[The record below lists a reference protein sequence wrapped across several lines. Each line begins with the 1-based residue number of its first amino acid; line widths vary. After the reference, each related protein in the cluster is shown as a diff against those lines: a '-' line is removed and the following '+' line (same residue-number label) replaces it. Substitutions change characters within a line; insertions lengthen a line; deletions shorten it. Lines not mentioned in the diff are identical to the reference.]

1 MTCIF
6 CKILNKEIPSFKI
19 YEDNHTYAFL
29 DINPKTKGHTLVIP
43 KQHSENIY
51 DTKENTLKHLISIVK
66 KLSKIIKQATN
77 ADGISISQ
85 NNEAAAGQ
93 VIFHIHFHIIPKF
106 KNKTANKY
114 KEGEAEKLANKIKTL
129 L

>member
-19 YEDNHTYAFL
+19 YEDENTYAFL
-29 DINPKTKGHTLVIP
+29 DINPINKGHTLVIS
-43 KQHSENIY
+43 KKHYKDIY
-51 DTKENTLKHLISIVK
+51 DIPENTLKHLISTVK
-66 KLSKIIKQATN
+66 KLSIPIKQTTN

-85 NNEAAAGQ
+85 NNEEEAGQ

-106 KNKTANKY
+106 KNKISNKY
-114 KEGEAEKLANKIKTL
+114 KEGEAQKLANKIKTL

>member
-19 YEDNHTYAFL
+19 YEDENTYAFL
-29 DINPKTKGHTLVIP
+29 DINPINKGHTLVIS
-43 KQHSENIY
+43 KKHYKDIY
-51 DTKENTLKHLISIVK
+51 DIPENTLKHLILTVK
-66 KLSKIIKQATN
+66 KLSIPIKQATN

-85 NNEAAAGQ
+85 NNEEAAGQ

-106 KNKTANKY
+106 KNKTSNKY
-114 KEGEAEKLANKIKTL
+114 KEGEAQKLANKIKTL